1 MKKIDYYILR
11 EFSIIFL
18 FVSIFFVLV
27 SFIVDIFENLNRFI
41 DNEVTNDILIDY
53 YIASLPEMI
62 SVTIPV
68 TCLVASV
75 FTYGMMVQRKEWL
88 VFKSSGLSLYRLAL
102 PILFVGLFMS
112 IGSFYFENNIV
123 IKNNKIKNE
132 IKDNHLK
139 KNRNKAKDKSIYEN
153 VYLQKNQN
161 YLIAVEEYNDINQT
175 IVNLN
180 FIELSDG
187 KMIRRIDSKK
197 STWKPLEEKW
207 KIRDY
212 SIREFDNSGSEKM
225 IATSKQDS
233 LLNLNFT
240 PEDINQTGNS
250 SEEISYNQ
258 LKNQIVTL
266 KNNGVN
272 TVKWEV
278 DLHYKIAYSFISL
291 IIIFCG
297 IPLSVFRSNTTLAF
311 GGGLSLA
318 TIFAY
323 IVLLKFGQSLGYAGS
338 LSPFLAAWFS
348 NIIFIIIGTWLMLNA
363 RK

>member
-258 LKNQIVTL
+258 LKNQIITL

-323 IVLLKFGQSLGYAGS
+323 IILLKFGQSLGYAGS

>member
-1 MKKIDYYILR
+1 
-11 EFSIIFL
+11 
-18 FVSIFFVLV
+18 
-27 SFIVDIFENLNRFI
+27 
-41 DNEVTNDILIDY
+41 
-53 YIASLPEMI
+53 MI

>member
-258 LKNQIVTL
+258 LKNQIITL

-323 IVLLKFGQSLGYAGS
+323 IVLLKFGQALGYAGS

>member
-88 VFKSSGLSLYRLAL
+88 VFKSSGLSLYRLAF

-112 IGSFYFENNIV
+112 LGSFYFENNIV

-132 IKDNHLK
+132 IKNNYLK
-139 KNRNKAKDKSIYEN
+139 KNRNKAKNKSIYEN

-161 YLIAVEEYNDINQT
+161 YLIAVEQYNDINQT

-258 LKNQIVTL
+258 LKNQIITL